1 LKTESGEHLKPRS
14 QYAEDAVQL
23 AISGKWDDAVKLNK
37 FIIDSFGADEESQN
51 RLGKALSELGKL
63 KDAKSAYEAALK
75 LNPMNSIAKK
85 NAARINTL
93 LHQKEGLKVG
103 GTRVDLNLFVEE
115 MGKTVIT
122 TLESSSADICS
133 KVAAGDVSELK
144 IEGDGIVAETSRGVR
159 LGLLEAKL
167 ARRLIKFMRGG
178 NRYQA
183 GVTSCDGSAVKLIVR
198 ETYQDPRFAGKP
210 SFPMR
215 RKREVEF
222 RPYTKES
229 LLAREVEVFAEDE
242 DEEGLVAGA
251 PVTDE
256 VEEGMHAVED
266 EAEPLDFSED
276 ADDADKDDDED
287 DDDDS

>member
-1 LKTESGEHLKPRS
+1 MKTESGEHLKPKS

-23 AISGKWDDAVKLNK
+23 AIGGKWDDAVKLNK
-37 FIIDSFGADEESQN
+37 FIIESFGADEETQN
-51 RLGKALSELGKL
+51 RLGKALTELGKL

-75 LNPMNSIAKK
+75 LNPMNSIAKR
-85 NAARINTL
+85 NSARINAL
-93 LHQKEGLKVG
+93 LHEKEGLKVG
-103 GTRVDLNLFVEE
+103 GARVDLNLFVEE

-122 TLESSSADICS
+122 ILENAPADICS
-133 KVAAGDVSELK
+133 KAAAGDVAELK
-144 IEGDGIVAETSRGVR
+144 VEGDAVSVETSRGVR

-183 GVTSCDGSAVKLIVR
+183 GVTSCEGNTVKVIVR

-242 DEEGLVAGA
+242 DEETLTAGPA
-251 PVTDE
+251 ASDE

-276 ADDADKDDDED
+276 DDSATSDDDEED
-287 DDDDS
+287 E